1 MYHLLSKKWRVVLAK
16 LHVSQNRLNAHINW
30 RFKLKPIP
38 AWSCGQDDKTAHT
51 HMHTRSHTHTHTHLH
66 THTQLHTQPYKQKH
80 THNHTYTNSHTHSHK
95 HTHTNKHMCT
105 HTHTHTERKR
115 EKVMTDLDE
124 AVKHHVKKV
133 SNLANVAPDLCLN
146 GWVHLKH
153 TPKPAVSAYRHPQH
167 EHMSSGQHLN
177 QLPMF
182 KAMVSTETSWQCLKQ
197 WSAQKP
203 ADNV

>member
-1 MYHLLSKKWRVVLAK
+1 MTR
-16 LHVSQNRLNAHINW
+16 Q
-30 RFKLKPIP
+30 
-38 AWSCGQDDKTAHT
+38 HT
-51 HMHTRSHTHTHTHLH
+51 HTRTHAHTHTHTL
-66 THTQLHTQPYKQKH
+66 THTYKQAH
-80 THNHTYTNSHTHSHK
+80 V
-95 HTHTNKHMCT
+95 

-182 KAMVSTETSWQCLKQ
+182 KAMVSKETS
-197 WSAQKP
+197 
-203 ADNV
+203 